1 VASVF
6 ENEKMKEDNWY
17 TRTYR
22 NRLLIIGIMLT
33 GIGFYQLPTVLT
45 GKSSLS
51 ALKGTIR
58 AVDTYVT
65 TVSDRQGHNSQKSEL
80 IFYMNEFKQKYYLAE
95 NIGDSYTNEK
105 YETIRQGLRQTDSVT
120 VWVKKN
126 EISVYEP
133 KVFQIESD
141 NRIIL
146 LEYESV
152 ISSKVPITL
161 FLFFMGLGSIGA
173 YLYLRFPDRV
183 KKIFT

>member
-1 VASVF
+1 
-6 ENEKMKEDNWY
+6 MKL
-17 TRTYR
+17 
-22 NRLLIIGIMLT
+22 NRLLILGIMLT
-33 GIGFYQLPTVLT
+33 GFGFYQFPTLLT

-51 ALKGTIR
+51 PLRGTIR

-65 TVSDRQGHNSQKSEL
+65 KVTDRYGHNSQKSEL

-105 YETIRQGLRQTDSVT
+105 YETIRQGLRQADSVT

-126 EISVYEP
+126 ELLAYEP

-141 NRIIL
+141 NRVML
-146 LEYESV
+146 LEYGSV
-152 ISSKVPITL
+152 ISGQVPITL

-173 YLYLRFPDRV
+173 FFYLRFPERV
-183 KKIFT
+183 KQIFV

>member
-1 VASVF
+1 M
-6 ENEKMKEDNWY
+6 EEDNWY
-17 TRTYR
+17 RRNAR

-33 GIGFYQLPTVLT
+33 GFGFYQLPTVLT

-51 ALKGTIR
+51 PLKGTIR

-65 TVSDRQGHNSQKSEL
+65 TVSDGEGHKSQKSEL
-80 IFYMNEFKQKYYLAE
+80 VFYLNEFRQKYYLSE
-95 NIGDSYTNEK
+95 NIGDSYTNDK

-133 KVFQIESD
+133 EVFQIESD
-141 NRIIL
+141 NKIIL

-152 ISSKVPITL
+152 ISSQVPITI
-161 FLFFMGLGSIGA
+161 FLFFMGLGSIGV
-173 YLYLRFPDRV
+173 YLYSRFPDRV